1 MIPGGTELMI
11 IFGVALL
18 IFGPSKLPQLGKA
31 VGESIKNFKK
41 GIKDSKT
48 IEEEQENN
56 KS

>member
-41 GIKDSKT
+41 GIKD
-48 IEEEQENN
+48 QESTN
-56 KS
+56 KEKDQS

>member
-1 MIPGGTELMI
+1 MI

-41 GIKDSKT
+41 GIKEQDSTTK
-48 IEEEQENN
+48 EKNQ
-56 KS
+56 S